1 VWDFSAQFTEAV
13 VDDFIAEYAAGRT
26 PNPCMRCNER
36 IKFAALLDKAI
47 DLGFDAVVTGHYANV
62 TTAADGTPEL
72 HRASA
77 WAKDQSYV
85 LGVLTSDQL
94 DHVMFPLGQTPSKAD
109 VRAEAERRGVDPL
122 DLQVSIMEDAWDGWY
137 DATCANWAESFDGV
151 ADLNCAVNDGQFG
164 VYWDDPCD
172 QTDPGVLGV
181 TYSYP
186 SGTRTVINGESYF
199 YFSDADVTFNN
210 DVDWA
215 TTEEIQGGTCNGRTA
230 LEAVATHEFGHSL
243 GLGHSCEQNEA
254 CSDSELQA
262 ATMYWSAGPC
272 DLAQADINTD
282 DIASLTALYGP
293 FGTFAA
299 ASARSG
305 GTPLPVDFE
314 IVSDTPVS
322 GARWKFGDGGTSDE
336 INPTHTYETKGQFTV
351 SVEMDLEDP
360 TCGEFTY
367 RASELAFVTACE
379 PPAPEAGAQGFFQ
392 MEPVSGL
399 TWRTV
404 NATDV
409 SVYGCIDTVT
419 WEVYAGS
426 SAEDIKPENLKLSV
440 GAWSPKIE
448 FPGAGDYVVVL
459 NVGGPGGMDAGMLA
473 VTVDEAAGDG
483 GGCSSTGTTGLGY
496 GAIVAGIAASGLLRR
511 RRA

>member
-1 VWDFSAQFTEAV
+1 MLSLLLLAGPAFAWKHTKFVWKD
-13 VDDFIAEYAAGRT
+13 
-26 PNPCMRCNER
+26 NEFP
-36 IKFAALLDKAI
+36 IKWQMDNQVEDSL
-47 DLGFDAVVTGHYANV
+47 V
-62 TTAADGTPEL
+62 
-72 HRASA
+72 
-77 WAKDQSYV
+77 
-85 LGVLTSDQL
+85 
-94 DHVMFPLGQTPSKAD
+94 
-109 VRAEAERRGVDPL
+109 AEAERRGVDPI
-122 DLQVSIMEDAWDGWY
+122 DLQVSIMQDAWNGWY
-137 DATCANWAESFDGV
+137 DAECANWGENFDGV
-151 ADLNCAVNDGQFG
+151 EELNCAVNDGQFG
-164 VYWDDPCD
+164 IYWDDPCD

-186 SGTRTVINGESYF
+186 NGRRVVLNGESYF
-199 YFSDADVTFNN
+199 EFSDADVTFNN

-254 CSDSELQA
+254 CSDNELLE

-305 GTPLPVDFE
+305 GTPLAVEFE
-314 IVSDTPVS
+314 IVTDTPVG
-322 GARWKFGDGGTSDE
+322 GARWEFGDGGTSEE
-336 INPTHTYETKGQFTV
+336 INPTHTYERKGQFTV

-367 RASELAFVTACE
+367 RASELAYVTACE
-379 PPAPEAGAQGFFQ
+379 PPAPEAGAEGFFQ
-392 MEPVSGL
+392 MEPVDGL

-409 SVYGCIDTVT
+409 SVYGCVDTVQ
-419 WEVYAGS
+419 WEVYRGSGAG
-426 SAEDIKPENLKLSV
+426 DIKPENLV
-440 GAWSPKIE
+440 QTIGAWSPKIE
-448 FPGAGDYVVVL
+448 FPEAGNYVVLL
-459 NVGGPGGMDAGMLA
+459 NVGGPGGMDAGFLA
-473 VTVDEAAGDG
+473 VAVEELVADG
-483 GGCSSTGTTGLGY
+483 GGCSTSGTGNGGLAAFAA
-496 GAIVAGIAASGLLRR
+496 GALAVGLLRR
-511 RRA
+511 RRG